1 MDEKQA
7 IKQLESLK
15 EHCKSMES
23 SDFNIWTQDIE
34 AIEFAINTIKQME
47 QSKSLE
53 IASFN
58 PYELRQM
65 TFKESKTKDCPQ
77 LILLTKGAKTELDS
91 NACGKEWFA
100 YCKRSDME

>member
-15 EHCKSMES
+15 EHCQSMKS

-34 AIEFAINTIKQME
+34 ALDFAINTIKQME

-58 PYELRQM
+58 PCELRQM

-77 LILLTKGAKTELDS
+77 LILLTKGAKTGLDS

-100 YCKRSDME
+100 YCKGSDIE

>member
-1 MDEKQA
+1 MK
-7 IKQLESLK
+7 
-15 EHCKSMES
+15 S

-34 AIEFAINTIKQME
+34 ALDFAINTIKQME

-100 YCKRSDME
+100 YCKGSDIG

>member
-15 EHCKSMES
+15 EHCQSMKS

-34 AIEFAINTIKQME
+34 ALEFAINTIKQME
-47 QSKSLE
+47 QSKSIE

-100 YCKRSDME
+100 YCKGSDIG

>member
-1 MDEKQA
+1 MNEKQA

-15 EHCKSMES
+15 EHCQSMES
-23 SDFNIWTQDIE
+23 SDFNIWNQDIE

-58 PYELRQM
+58 PHELRQM